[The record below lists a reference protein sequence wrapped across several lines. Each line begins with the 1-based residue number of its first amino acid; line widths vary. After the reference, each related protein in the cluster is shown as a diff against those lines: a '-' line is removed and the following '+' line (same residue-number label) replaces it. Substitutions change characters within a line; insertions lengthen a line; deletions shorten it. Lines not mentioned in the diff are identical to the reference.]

1 MTTVAKAGISAP
13 ARHPPG
19 GTARRFFLIPVVP
32 IVAGILAMLAPAAA
46 KAQTPDARV
55 TVRAVRIDT
64 PLRIDGRLDE
74 DFYSATE
81 PNTNLIQTEP
91 SPGQAFTEKTEF
103 WIAYDLRNFYIV
115 WRCWESQP
123 ERIVGTELRRD
134 SNLIVSANDNV
145 AFGLDTFR
153 DRRNSVIFVVGP
165 DGGRVDGQ
173 VTGERQW
180 GPDWNPVW
188 DVATE
193 RFDGGWIVEAAI
205 PFRSLRYTPGSSS
218 PWGFIAR
225 RMSRWK
231 NEIGYLTPVPDGSAS
246 AALMWSS
253 FYADLIGIET
263 PPAGKNIEVKP
274 YVTGSVISDRASTER
289 PTDDFTGDFGV
300 DLKYG
305 IRQNLTADF
314 TYNTDFAQVEADE
327 QQVNLTRFSLFFPEK
342 REFFLENQGTFAF
355 GGSGA
360 VGFGGGGNADVP
372 VLFYSRRIGLEE
384 GQAVPILGGGRLT
397 GRLGGFEVGAMQIR
411 SDAGQTARI
420 RPTDFTAVRIK
431 RDVFGKSSVG
441 AMGTRR
447 SDAPGRPGESLT
459 YGVDA
464 RFGFG
469 NDLQINS
476 YWAGTSTPGLSGEDT
491 SYRGQFD
498 YNADRYGIQLE
509 RLMVGRNFN
518 PDIGFVRRR
527 DMEKSYGFLRFSP
540 RPAGGMVRKYSVTA
554 AMSYIENGAGQVETR
569 QNDAD
574 FSVEFQNGDKVL
586 VGGSRQYEFL
596 ARPFDIAPGVT
607 IPAGGY
613 TYHFAR
619 AGFDFGQ
626 QRPVFGQ
633 LRVEHGEFYDGHQT
647 TVALRAVR
655 AAVTHLLSVEP
666 SISIN
671 QVSVGAGRFTSR
683 LVGARIT
690 YTMTPRMFTSAL
702 VQYNSRTDSLGSNV
716 RFRWEY
722 LPGSE
727 LFVVYNDQRDTLGA
741 GFPNLAN
748 RTVIIKLN
756 RLLRF

>member
-1 MTTVAKAGISAP
+1 MHCIL
-13 ARHPPG
+13 
-19 GTARRFFLIPVVP
+19 LIVG
-32 IVAGILAMLAPAAA
+32 ALAAILAPTVA

-55 TVRAVRIDT
+55 TVRAVRVDT
-64 PLRIDGRLDE
+64 PLDIDGRLDE
-74 DFYSATE
+74 AFYVATE

-91 SPGQAFTEKTEF
+91 SPGEAITEKTEF
-103 WIAYDLRNFYIV
+103 WIAYDLQNLYVV

-145 AFGLDTFR
+145 AFGLDTFH
-153 DRRNSVIFVVGP
+153 DRRNSAIFVVGP

-180 GPDWNPVW
+180 APDWNPVW
-188 DVATE
+188 DVVAE

-218 PWGFIAR
+218 PWGFTAR

-231 NEIGYLTPVPDGSAS
+231 NEIAYLTPVPDGSATAS
-246 AALMWSS
+246 IMWSS

-263 PPAGKNIEVKP
+263 PPARKNIEVKP
-274 YVTGSVISDRASTER
+274 YVTRSAISDRASTEH
-289 PTDDFTGDFGV
+289 PTDNFTGDFGV

-327 QQVNLTRFSLFFPEK
+327 QQVNLSRFSLFFPEK

-355 GGSGA
+355 GG
-360 VGFGGGGNADVP
+360 GGGVGLGGGDVP
-372 VLFYSRRIGLEE
+372 ILFYSRRIGLEE
-384 GQAVPILGGGRLT
+384 GQVVPIMGGGRLT

-411 SDAGQTARI
+411 SDAGQTARV

-441 AMGTRR
+441 AIGTRR

-459 YGVDA
+459 YGIDA
-464 RFGFG
+464 RFAFG

-498 YNADRYGIQLE
+498 YNADRYGIQME

-527 DMEKSYGFLRFSP
+527 DMEKNHGFFRFSP
-540 RPAGGMVRKYSVTA
+540 RPAGGVVRKYSATA
-554 AMSYIENGAGQVETR
+554 AITYIENGAGQVETH
-569 QNDAD
+569 QDDAD

-647 TVALRAVR
+647 TVSLRAVR
-655 AAVTHLLSVEP
+655 AAVTHLLSIEP
-666 SISIN
+666 SVSIN

-702 VQYNSRTDSLGSNV
+702 VQYNSRTTSLGSNV

-727 LFVVYNDQRDTLGA
+727 LFVVYNDQRDTLGV
-741 GFPNLAN
+741 GFLALAN
-748 RTVIIKLN
+748 RTVIVKLN